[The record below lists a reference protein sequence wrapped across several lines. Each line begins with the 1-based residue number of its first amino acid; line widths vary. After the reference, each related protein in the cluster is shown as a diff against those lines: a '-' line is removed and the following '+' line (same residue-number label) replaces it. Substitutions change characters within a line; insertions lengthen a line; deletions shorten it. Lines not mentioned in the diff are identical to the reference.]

1 MERINYLITLFLLL
15 ISSPLWAENKPLNL
29 AECFELAKNFHE
41 SIPLTVEDIKQVQAR
56 LTQTVGAITPQISFK
71 FTETIQEKAS
81 RGGELETFTRQFRP
95 ELSLN
100 LTQPIFHGLIEF
112 YAIKKLKYEQREKA
126 WLKKEAERALFFNV
140 AESYYRLVFL
150 ERNIATTSHILSV
163 LREQLAEL
171 VEWKNLGKVRDAEV
185 IRQQATLALLDAD
198 LSKLKTERSVAY
210 EVLGYLTGLNPQPKI
225 LIKSPLQ
232 EKIKPLA
239 EYLNLFVNRSDV
251 QAAALRAKM
260 AESAVKMAK
269 GEFFPK
275 VDLEANY
282 YPYRVGFLSNIDWD
296 VSLNAEIPLLKL
308 DNFGKLKE
316 AKSKNFQEH
325 LRKQQQERSA
335 QNDIQQAYTQLMG
348 SLNQLKKYQ
357 QAAYLAKKTYDLL
370 KADVRLGQAT
380 QLEILQAQKQWLDA
394 SWQRDEAEIEAW
406 QAYTLLKIHTGVFE

>member
-1 MERINYLITLFLLL
+1 M
-15 ISSPLWAENKPLNL
+15 
-29 AECFELAKNFHE
+29 
-41 SIPLTVEDIKQVQAR
+41 
-56 LTQTVGAITPQISFK
+56 
-71 FTETIQEKAS
+71 
-81 RGGELETFTRQFRP
+81 
-95 ELSLN
+95 
-100 LTQPIFHGLIEF
+100 
-112 YAIKKLKYEQREKA
+112 
-126 WLKKEAERALFFNV
+126 
-140 AESYYRLVFL
+140 
-150 ERNIATTSHILSV
+150 
-163 LREQLAEL
+163 
-171 VEWKNLGKVRDAEV
+171 
-185 IRQQATLALLDAD
+185 
-198 LSKLKTERSVAY
+198 
-210 EVLGYLTGLNPQPKI
+210 GYLTGLNPQPKI

-275 VDLEANY
+275 VDLAANY

-296 VSLNAEIPLLKL
+296 VTLNAEIPLLKL

-406 QAYTLLKIHTGVFE
+406 QAYTLLKIHTGVFEWDL